1 MTACVYV
8 HPPTTKKSV
17 NVAITDGI
25 ERVGQRPASNAA
37 TYNLNGQ
44 QVDDSYKGLI
54 IKDRKKILKR

>member
-1 MTACVYV
+1 M
-8 HPPTTKKSV
+8 